1 MNTDI
6 KMKNKIFS
14 IHIQDHIHKI
24 ISHDP
29 VNFIPR
35 VLEWFNIYKLTNI
48 IHHINGLKGR
58 NYIISSIHNKGL

>member
-1 MNTDI
+1 MNTDT
-6 KMKNKIFS
+6 KMINKIFS

-24 ISHDP
+24 ISDDQAY
-29 VNFIPR
+29 FIPR

-58 NYIISSIHNKGL
+58 NHRISSIHKEGL